1 MHKSKREKEIKGTG
15 GAGKAIVMGILERHG
30 DVRAKVIADTKKETL
45 HGEVRANVEKG
56 AEVFTDAHDGYIDL
70 EPDYVHQVI
79 NHAEAYVK
87 GNVHTNGIE
96 NFWSLLK
103 RGLKGTYVSVM
114 PFHLFR
120 YVDEQAFRFNNRK
133 FNDAERFLMACNR
146 LSGRRLTYNQLTGK
160 TLMRDE
166 AITETGFSDTLF
178 PL

>member
-1 MHKSKREKEIKGTG
+1 MH
-15 GAGKAIVMGILERHG
+15 A
-30 DVRAKVIADTKKETL
+30 
-45 HGEVRANVEKG
+45 EVAASVEKG

-70 EPDYVHQVI
+70 APDYVHQVI

-133 FNDAERFLMACNR
+133 FNDSERYSGLHMNATADFGVRDPAP
-146 LSGRRLTYNQLTGK
+146 LS
-160 TLMRDE
+160 
-166 AITETGFSDTLF
+166 S
-178 PL
+178 

>member
-1 MHKSKREKEIKGTG
+1 MIPDVSRES
-15 GAGKAIVMGILERHG
+15 
-30 DVRAKVIADTKKETL
+30 L
-45 HGEVRANVEKG
+45 HGHIREHVKQG
-56 AEVFTDAHDGYIDL
+56 AEVHTDSWRSYRGL
-70 EPDYVHQVI
+70 EPDCVHKEI

-87 GNVHTNGIE
+87 DNVSTNGIE

-133 FNDAERFLMACNR
+133 FKDAERFLMACAN
-146 LSGRRLTYNQLTGK
+146 LHGRRLTYNKLIGK

-166 AITETGFSDTLF
+166 AITGFSDTF
-178 PL
+178 SRYKDEA